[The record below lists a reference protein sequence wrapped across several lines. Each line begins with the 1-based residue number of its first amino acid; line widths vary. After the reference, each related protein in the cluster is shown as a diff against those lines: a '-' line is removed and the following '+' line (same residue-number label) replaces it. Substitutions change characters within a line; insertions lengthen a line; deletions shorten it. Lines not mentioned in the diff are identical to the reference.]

1 MKFFRTSVV
10 LAVLSVLTLPV
21 YAAETVPETVPA
33 VEQGETVTYE
43 SDDKNVIVNVT
54 VPAVEQTSPTV
65 VENTETENAE
75 MLPEYAT
82 FLLDDYPYQEDDTT
96 LSAAVYRLFGIYHPR
111 TQTVTEYLADGTAVT
126 YQEYVPGL
134 AGLDWYWLFGAA
146 LFAIVLWSLFALIGG
161 LMKHG

>member
-21 YAAETVPETVPA
+21 YAAETVPETAPA

-65 VENTETENAE
+65 VENTEIDSAE
-75 MLPEYAT
+75 TLPEYAT
-82 FLLDDYPYQEDDTT
+82 FLLDDYPYQEDDTCLLYT
-96 LSAAVYRLFGIYHPR
+96 SV
-111 TQTVTEYLADGTAVT
+111 
-126 YQEYVPGL
+126 
-134 AGLDWYWLFGAA
+134 
-146 LFAIVLWSLFALIGG
+146 
-161 LMKHG
+161 